1 MEKNSKERRMIT
13 YLRESMLSVHH
24 GAEACQ
30 DKLPPPG
37 SSQRLLGVAP
47 ADEDVPPADGST
59 PHPMPVVLS
68 SSSKP
73 LLKGIMSGHNGSMF
87 LLLSNRAANDF
98 NLNDMPAH
106 GMPDLNALPHQL
118 NAEDFLELNDL
129 INPVHQGAVNMQD
142 VEMQDLQ
149 ALVNPV
155 IQNAHVNANLNEEQ
169 AADNQ
174 SELTLT
180 ISSDPSSASG
190 SVAGAVNQPAFH
202 QNLHIGMVLI
212 QDQIQH
218 MPHRE
223 MERSLDAHVQD
234 SFLFSKEGTTAW
246 ASFFKPTTVVAH
258 AITVPAQWADF
269 FTAKLLSPEDFDW
282 AKSLMQSKIW
292 QILSEFDSQQNDST
306 RDFVL
311 PLHCPA
317 SAPPLCSLSKACSD
331 ATQGFSTPQAI
342 KPRILLAPPAS
353 TSVVHIRKKA
363 KDTPLCVSEK
373 AVVKNLCNKF
383 SIAVPDSEDDSPP
396 EGPTSRQTRST
407 KEKNKFTKK
416 EANDEASKAKK
427 KEVEG
432 DSCRMITY
440 SRESLL
446 SFRRAASETYLDSKL
461 LAGIDACKNEVA
473 AEFMGDSSEP
483 RVLERPQ
490 ASAGSTSKICTRF
503 FSTGCRF
510 GDGCRFLHHLPGSGH
525 EQAAVVKKMDNL
537 NLGLGDPAP
546 ARAAPATVKTR
557 LCKNRDKPEGCK
569 WGDRCHFA
577 HSKGELGKPMGPGS
591 SYKTKLC
598 VSFVTGGS
606 CSFSGKCHFAHG
618 EDELRSSD
626 APQRVL
632 SNIMKLQSS
641 DHLAVSVSELMP

>member
-87 LLLSNRAANDF
+87 LLLSNRVFSRMDS
-98 NLNDMPAH
+98 LLGSIIP
-106 GMPDLNALPHQL
+106 LL

-292 QILSEFDSQQNDST
+292 QILSVFLKLWT
-306 RDFVL
+306 PHRHL
-311 PLHCPA
+311 
-317 SAPPLCSLSKACSD
+317 
-331 ATQGFSTPQAI
+331 TPQMNRAPRTAPATVKTRLCKNHDAPEGCKWEDTCHFAHGEGELG
-342 KPRILLAPPAS
+342 KPMLFAS
-353 TSVVHIRKKA
+353 FKTR
-363 KDTPLCVSEK
+363 LCVR
-373 AVVKNLCNKF
+373 F
-383 SIAVPDSEDDSPP
+383 D
-396 EGPTSRQTRST
+396 
-407 KEKNKFTKK
+407 
-416 EANDEASKAKK
+416 ASGT
-427 KEVEG
+427 EVEG

>member
-1 MEKNSKERRMIT
+1 MEKPLRWSVVYSSFLATRPPIRSHDGFL
-13 YLRESMLSVHH
+13 YLRRKARRLVLIDGEGSAVDARFLKVNEIIRSGSVIHMPCH
-24 GAEACQ
+24 RISVG
-30 DKLPPPG
+30 DRDLDLPEPCIRRHDQYIYIL
-37 SSQRLLGVAP
+37 SQRLLGVAP

-87 LLLSNRAANDF
+87 LLLSNRVFSRMDS
-98 NLNDMPAH
+98 LLGSIIP
-106 GMPDLNALPHQL
+106 LL

-292 QILSEFDSQQNDST
+292 QILSVFLKLWT
-306 RDFVL
+306 PHRHL
-311 PLHCPA
+311 
-317 SAPPLCSLSKACSD
+317 
-331 ATQGFSTPQAI
+331 TPQMNRAPRTAPATVKTRLCKNHDAPEGCKWEDTCHFAHGEGELG
-342 KPRILLAPPAS
+342 KPMLFAS
-353 TSVVHIRKKA
+353 FKTR
-363 KDTPLCVSEK
+363 LCVR
-373 AVVKNLCNKF
+373 F
-383 SIAVPDSEDDSPP
+383 D
-396 EGPTSRQTRST
+396 
-407 KEKNKFTKK
+407 
-416 EANDEASKAKK
+416 ASGT
-427 KEVEG
+427 EVEG